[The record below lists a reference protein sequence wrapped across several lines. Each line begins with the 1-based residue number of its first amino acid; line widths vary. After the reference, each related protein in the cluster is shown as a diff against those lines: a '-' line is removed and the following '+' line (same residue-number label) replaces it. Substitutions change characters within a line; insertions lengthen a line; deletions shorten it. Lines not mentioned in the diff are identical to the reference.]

1 MNTCVVIVGM
11 FACIVF
17 MTLHEL
23 LNKGITTYPALWSKK
38 LSKNKLLTI
47 NATGQS
53 EAPIFMKAVTIEA
66 KCQFV
71 AKTY

>member
-11 FACIVF
+11 FAGTVF

-23 LNKGITTYPALWSKK
+23 SNKWVATYPALWSKK
-38 LSKNKLLTI
+38 LARI
-47 NATGQS
+47 NLFTVNAAGQS
-53 EAPIFMKAVTIEA
+53 EAPIFMKVVTIEA